1 MKNKLLHVESEVISR
16 YEAGEGCTAL
26 AREFNVQESSICR
39 LLYRHGVQ
47 VRQKE
52 KRNARKYTL
61 QETFFDEV
69 TPLSAYWAGFLLAD
83 GCVYETRLQ
92 VILQPRDEGHLR
104 QLLVD
109 LGADNPIK
117 NFPDGSGRVYRG
129 FALRSRHLVDAL
141 AKWGVVERKG
151 EKDLVPQ
158 VEMDDASFRAFVTGM
173 LDGDGC
179 VSVPA
184 KKSPSIQFLATP
196 RVLDFITA
204 RLAHRLGIR
213 FWRRCRSKIEQA
225 TTGAMGAVSLVDW
238 LYRSSPPVRCL
249 VRKQKIALSIKP
261 RAPWVLE
268 RAARGEARRA
278 VA

>member
-1 MKNKLLHVESEVISR
+1 MKNKLLHVESEVVSR

-26 AREFNVQESSICR
+26 AREFDVQESSICR
-39 LLYRHGVQ
+39 LLHRHGVQ
-47 VRQKE
+47 VRPKE

-69 TPLSAYWAGFLLAD
+69 NPLSAYWAGFLLAD
-83 GCVYETRLQ
+83 GCISGTRVQL
-92 VILQPRDEGHLR
+92 ILQPRDEGHLR
-104 QLLVD
+104 QFLAD

-117 NFPDGSGRVYRG
+117 DFPDGSGRIYRG
-129 FALRSRHLVDAL
+129 FVLRSRHLVDAL
-141 AKWGVVERKG
+141 ARWGVVEQKG
-151 EKDLVPQ
+151 EQDVVPQ

-179 VSVPA
+179 VSVPP
-184 KKSPSIQFLATP
+184 KKSPSVQFLATP
-196 RVLDFITA
+196 RILDFITT
-204 RLAHRLGIR
+204 RLAHRLNIR
-213 FWRRCRSKIEQA
+213 FWRYCRGKVEQA

-238 LYRSSPPVRCL
+238 LFRSSPPVRCL
-249 VRKQKIALSIKP
+249 TRKQEIALSIKP

-268 RAARGEARRA
+268 RAARTEARR